1 MSCGLLVMEDFAM
14 KADFLEDKFA
24 HAQSYEQFVLSGNPE
39 QQRRW
44 KDFYDRVAITPQQRE
59 LVGGLARQMNVLVV
73 SGMWCGDCVQQ
84 CPLLERLAEANRGKI
99 DLRFVDRDQHR
110 DLAEQIRINE
120 GDRVPVVL
128 FLAEDFELCSIYGDR
143 TLNRYRA
150 LARKHLG
157 ASCPTGIGGPDGEE
171 VAATLSDWAG
181 EFERIGLMLR
191 LSSRLRKKHGD

>member
-1 MSCGLLVMEDFAM
+1 MQV
-14 KADFLEDKFA
+14 DFLAGKFA
-24 HAQSYEQFVLSGNPE
+24 QGQAYGQYVLTGNPE

-44 KDFYDRVAITPQQRE
+44 KDFYDRVAITDGQRE
-59 LVGGLARQMNVLVV
+59 LVSGFVRQMNVLVV
-73 SGMWCGDCVQQ
+73 SGIWCGDCVQQ

-99 DLRFVDRDQHR
+99 DLRFVDRDEHR

-120 GDRVPVVL
+120 GDRVPVAL
-128 FLAEDFELCSIYGDR
+128 FLAEDFQLCSIYGDR

-150 LARKHLG
+150 IARKHLG
-157 ASCPTGIGGPDGEE
+157 ASCPTGIGAPDGED